1 MVNSILGKAKEINY
15 PEIKIL
21 DPEDKNFDAS
31 MYEIMVLGKDIII
44 ALGQA
49 KYTFIDDNIIYFPIY
64 FVKDGSF
71 STQIGVYEIVADQLP
86 NIIDEDGDV
95 ILDDIDSPLLYSY
108 VTPEMLTTE
117 NKKSSEKKEEIKETI
132 PIKDTDSDE
141 IEIVEI
147 TPEEEAVTL
156 PEQTDAQVDNCTR
169 L

>member
-31 MYEIMVLGKDIII
+31 MYAITVLGKDIII

-49 KYTFIDDNIIYFPIY
+49 KYTFVDDNIIYFPIY
-64 FVKDGSF
+64 FVKDDSF
-71 STQIGVYEIVADQLP
+71 STQIGVYEIIADQLP
-86 NIIDEDGDV
+86 NILDDDGDV
-95 ILDDIDSPLLYSY
+95 ILEDIDSPLIYSF

-117 NKKSSEKKEEIKETI
+117 SKKSSDKKEEVEEEV
-132 PIKDTDSDE
+132 PIKDTDTDE

-147 TPEEEAVTL
+147 IEL
-156 PEQTDAQVDNCTR
+156 
-169 L
+169 